1 MTTEN
6 AFDVCRDC
14 VPGDMLVT
22 DSPSSENVDSP
33 VLFQSPRLGRLS
45 VSADA
50 IRAVPIDAFAFVVA
64 RTRGYDDWAFVLCD
78 GTLGWINA
86 LSVKG
91 KVRSDGQAA

>member
-22 DSPSSENVDSP
+22 DSPTSENVDSP
-33 VLFQSPRLGRLS
+33 MLFQSPRFGRLS
-45 VSADA
+45 GGSGV
-50 IRAVPIDAFAFVVA
+50 IRTVPIDAFAFVIA
-64 RTRGYDDWAFVLCD
+64 RTRGFDDWAFVMCD